1 MCATLIYVKQPK
13 LNVTLSLPAAL
24 MRDVKVRAA
33 ERNMSINAWIQ
44 QELDRAVHF
53 GDRYM
58 AAGEKILEASGK
70 GLLKMPKRKW
80 NRSDLYDV

>member
-1 MCATLIYVKQPK
+1 
-13 LNVTLSLPAAL
+13 
-24 MRDVKVRAA
+24 
-33 ERNMSINAWIQ
+33 MSINAWIQ

-70 GLLKMPKRKW
+70 GVLRMPKRKW
-80 NRSDLYDV
+80 SRSELYDV